1 MKEGLT
7 VEKILDKTDYAI
19 LSCLKKNARMK
30 ASDIAKEI
38 NLSVSAIIERIK
50 KMENA
55 GVIESYT
62 IMLNQKILGNDL
74 TALMDVSLEHPKYY
88 DGFVKAIAEIESIQ
102 SCYYLTGKHDFLLK
116 IISDSTEGLERIHR
130 QIKCMEGVGA
140 TETHFVLKAV
150 KKESTSLG
158 DYENYEKTE

>member
-1 MKEGLT
+1 M
-7 VEKILDKTDYAI
+7 EKILDKTDYAI

-38 NLSVSAIIERIK
+38 NLSVSAILERIK
-50 KMENA
+50 KMEGA

-62 IMLNQKILGNDL
+62 ITLNQKILGNDL

-88 DGFVKAIAEIESIQ
+88 DSFVSAVGKIESIQ

-116 IISDSTEGLERIHR
+116 IICESSESLERIHR
-130 QIKCMEGVGA
+130 QIKCMEGVGS

-150 KKESTSLG
+150 KKEASSLG
-158 DYENYEKTE
+158 EYEDYEKIGKNVK